1 MAPRTHAA
9 RVDDERA
16 FVLHAYPYSETSLLV
31 DAFTRGHG
39 RLPLLARGARRPRS
53 VLRGVLIGFQPLLL
67 GWSGRGEV
75 RTLMRAE
82 WMGGFP
88 LPGGNALLCGFYLNE
103 LLMRMLARDDPHERL
118 FDDYATALGR
128 IAFGEPPE
136 PVLRW
141 FEKRLLKE
149 AGYALVLDREAESG
163 APIEPGALYTYD
175 PERGPVAVLGQAASG
190 ARNGS
195 RGELEPTISG
205 ASLLALAV
213 DDFDDQRTLAQSKA
227 LMRMLINHRLD
238 ERPLFSRQMLRDLQQ
253 L

>member
-1 MAPRTHAA
+1 MAPRSHAL
-9 RVDDERA
+9 RVDNERA

-31 DAFTRGHG
+31 DAFTRDYG

-53 VLRGVLIGFQPLLL
+53 ALRGVLIGFQPLLL

-88 LPGGNALLCGFYLNE
+88 LPAGDALLCGFYLNE

-118 FDDYATALGR
+118 FDDYANALAR
-128 IAFGEPPE
+128 IAHGDGPE

-149 AGYALVLDREAESG
+149 AGYALVLDRDVLTGDPVTPDAQ
-163 APIEPGALYTYD
+163 YTYE
-175 PERGPVAVLGQAASG
+175 PERGPVATVRAREGDTVVSG
-190 ARNGS
+190 A
-195 RGELEPTISG
+195 
-205 ASLLALAV
+205 ALLALAA
-213 DDFDDQRTLAQSKA
+213 DDFTDSRTLAQSKA

-238 ERPLFSRQMLRDLQQ
+238 ERPLFSRQMLRDLQR